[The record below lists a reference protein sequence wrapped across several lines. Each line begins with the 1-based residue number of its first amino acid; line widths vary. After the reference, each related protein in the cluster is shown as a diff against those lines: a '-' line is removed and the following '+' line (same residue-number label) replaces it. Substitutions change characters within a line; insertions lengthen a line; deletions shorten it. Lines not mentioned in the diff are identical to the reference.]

1 MGAGEGSAGKVVGP
15 GSWSATDWAPPG
27 SREVAPEAIETTG
40 NDGACHRRPSGGA
53 SGSHRYS
60 EMAANPLMALAAKN
74 EHSSECAWKSLA
86 NQSVLATGASTT
98 LADLL
103 TPLFVANPF
112 SAVRASFLRQSS
124 DERDDGVADGRQ
136 TGLRRRSIDSFFP
149 ASLI

>member
-1 MGAGEGSAGKVVGP
+1 MFGQ
-15 GSWSATDWAPPG
+15 T
-27 SREVAPEAIETTG
+27 
-40 NDGACHRRPSGGA
+40 
-53 SGSHRYS
+53 
-60 EMAANPLMALAAKN
+60 
-74 EHSSECAWKSLA
+74 
-86 NQSVLATGASTT
+86 STT

-124 DERDDGVADGRQ
+124 DEGDDGVADGRQ